1 MSARVEIRP
10 LEIHGSNN
18 SFDPDQRNNIY
29 LLVRGTKAVLID
41 GCYAHD
47 QARECVAQ
55 ALEGLTLTDILVTH
69 FHPDHSEY
77 AARIR
82 EKYGAALWA
91 NPEETRIGKFV
102 KDDEIDGR
110 ISGDQ
115 EIETGAGITV
125 RAVATPGHT
134 HSHTCYFLEES
145 GTLFTGDH
153 IIGKGTPWVGPP
165 HGNIR
170 DYLASLLK
178 VRGMPLEEIRGGHG
192 PLIENPRA
200 KIDEYYGH
208 RMIREAQILQQLE
221 SGPKTI
227 EQMVQV
233 IYADVDS
240 RVHTLAGMV
249 VRGHLDKLLYERR
262 VGEYKDG
269 GQLLFEMM

>member
-1 MSARVEIRP
+1 MSAQIEIRP
-10 LEIHGSNN
+10 LEIDGSGS

-29 LLVRGTKAVLID
+29 LLVRGTKAVLVD

-47 QARECVAQ
+47 QARACVAE

-77 AARIR
+77 AAQIR
-82 EKYGAALWA
+82 EKYDAALWA

-102 KDDEIDGR
+102 KDEEIDGR

-115 EIETGAGITV
+115 LIETGAGIAV

-178 VRGMPLEEIRGGHG
+178 VRELPLKEIRGGHG
-192 PLIENPRA
+192 PMVTDPKA

-208 RMIREAQILQQLE
+208 RMIREAQIIKELS

-227 EQMVQV
+227 EAMVQT

-249 VRGHLDKLLYERR
+249 VRGHLDKLLFDKR
-262 VGEYKDG
+262 VAEFKEGS
-269 GQLLFEMM
+269 QLLFEMT

>member
-1 MSARVEIRP
+1 MSAEIEIRP
-10 LEIHGSNN
+10 LEIDGSGS

-41 GCYAHD
+41 GCYAHE
-47 QARECVAQ
+47 QARSCVAQ

-77 AARIR
+77 AATIR

-91 NPEETRIGKFV
+91 NPEETRIGRFV
-102 KDDEIDGR
+102 KDEEIDGR
-110 ISGDQ
+110 LSGDQ
-115 EIETGAGITV
+115 IIETGAGIAV

-178 VRGMPLEEIRGGHG
+178 ERELPLKEIRGGHG
-192 PLIENPRA
+192 PLVEDPKA

-208 RMIREAQILQQLE
+208 RMIREAQILKEL
-221 SGPKTI
+221 SGGPKTI
-227 EQMVQV
+227 EAMVQT

-249 VRGHLDKLLYERR
+249 IRGHLDKLLFEKR
-262 VGEYKDG
+262 VAEFKEGS
-269 GQLLFEMM
+269 QLLFEVS